1 MGIELY
7 NQYFSEKDF
16 NEGLIDFLFDVKKFR
31 ISKKE
36 AYQLIEE
43 LYNQGA
49 IVLSTQFEKK
59 KLLNFNSKYIEYL
72 LCGISVGKTSKKYLI
87 HFVNVCHFVRIKK
100 IIIGLFLIIITMM
113 LYRMFSKSL
122 MAISSII
129 RFLWF
134 AVPMALFCLISI

>member
-1 MGIELY
+1 MGTELY
-7 NQYFSEKDF
+7 NKYFYEKDF

-59 KLLNFNSKYIEYL
+59 NFLNYNSKDIEYL
-72 LCGISVGKTSKKYLI
+72 LCGISVGKTSKQYLI

-100 IIIGLFLIIITMM
+100 ITIGLFLIIITLM

-129 RFLWF
+129 RSLWL
-134 AVPMALFCLISI
+134 AVPIALFCLIAI